1 MVFVS
6 ETYLVVYA
14 ALFCSAWWRR
24 DLGQMQ
30 SLLINAPTKQGF
42 YKSFKACKGRRM
54 NVEAMLQRQLSTL
67 TDGAGSFST
76 ARAFLEQCIEEVDQD
91 KMPVWTRW
99 SRCYTGIFREC
110 LKSIDGFRTK
120 DWW

>member
-30 SLLINAPTKQGF
+30 SLLINAPTKAGF
-42 YKSFKACKGRRM
+42 YKTFKACPGKRM
-54 NVEAMLQRQLSTL
+54 NVETMLQRQLSTL
-67 TDGAGSFST
+67 TDGASSLHT

-91 KMPVWTRW
+91 RMPVWGQTSCRNLW
-99 SRCYTGIFREC
+99 PSYYTGIYRENVEEY
-110 LKSIDGFRTK
+110 
-120 DWW
+120 